1 MAVRSLS
8 AYCPIPV
15 FWGLQ
20 RWLSRFVKQWP
31 LLHLEYPETLVHHVT
46 ASFGIATLHG
56 AQCDAQQLV
65 TQADAQ
71 LYKAK
76 HSGRNRVCG
85 VLLDPSVACFD

>member
-1 MAVRSLS
+1 M
-8 AYCPIPV
+8 
-15 FWGLQ
+15 
-20 RWLSRFVKQWP
+20 
-31 LLHLEYPETLVHHVT
+31 HHVT

>member
-1 MAVRSLS
+1 MGATTLAEQIRKAV
-8 AYCPIPV
+8 AM
-15 FWGLQ
+15 
-20 RWLSRFVKQWP
+20 
-31 LLHLEYPETLVHHVT
+31 LHLEYPETLVHHVT